1 MPSLSL
7 GNNLQDTVSAAGR
20 NDIGTTSVNANDES
34 GLSEAWSSAFQGQH
48 SQNASITTQGG
59 QKLMEDIATGISNG
73 IGSNV
78 GMSSDAIKGKAMAAT
93 LQAGGDIAA
102 QLLGTGKSAGVAG
115 VMPGKIM
122 AALKGALL
130 GQISSD
136 SKLSDA
142 AKKG

>member
-1 MPSLSL
+1 M
-7 GNNLQDTVSAAGR
+7 G
-20 NDIGTTSVNANDES
+20 SV
-34 GLSEAWSSAFQGQH
+34 
-48 SQNASITTQGG
+48 
-59 QKLMEDIATGISNG
+59 LMLECQ
-73 IGSNV
+73 V
-78 GMSSDAIKGKAMAAT
+78 MQLKGKAMAAT

-102 QLLGTGKSAGVAG
+102 QLGLGTGKSAGVAG

-142 AKKG
+142 AKKRDD